1 MRQPRDT
8 TSQRTAPHGTADTL
22 FFNLSHEAFADKT
35 YFLVGGG
42 RRYTLTKVSD
52 EPQVLARARQ
62 ANAFLR
68 AVPNGQITHHSENVV
83 LATDAVTLSYLYADI
98 DPQEGTWSMSAVY
111 LLIPPDGAASAY
123 AAARTRTPSGPLP
136 LSAKRRLYG
145 LPAAQTAQDLREERA
160 LLDTTTHAATIVG
173 AHPDLFS
180 LEPTAAHIV
189 HSNHVDTSIDVTL
202 LSTQLRRLGPATPQT
217 TPGQPNQTGW
227 ATLVPVIDDTTGQP
241 FVNTKGQ
248 NAGRQQYQPSFHP
261 DIAAAAGTALSSVTP
276 PVKNDTS
283 LGADVTELNPDPND
297 PNPALLGALWSR
309 HDGFANTDQRGATG
323 VGDQALAMAL
333 KHTTP
338 GDYLYPSAS
347 AAQNADGGVEVSLSL
362 VNWALRFVG
371 VYLQFLSTK
380 TNPPTPIAL
389 SQIPEYTNNSIIPGH
404 DSSTDTAHEFFVGLL
419 GPTFTIL
426 AIPVAP
432 GFLLPKFQV
441 PASADMVRILSSG
454 LSFQGSNNYPDTVL
468 PGAIMTGVFNYGVTA
483 VMAAAGAG
491 ATFSTILKT
500 VVIPLAQALAQ
511 ELIAIITQA
520 LNSTGPS
527 DLVDMLGKAS
537 FWEGQALAV
546 AKTLLTYAAGR
557 AVSVAVGKLAGAIV
571 GAIGVAEAE
580 DAIPVAGWI
589 SLGVSIAVGVASII
603 ETSVELSQVP
613 WTDIDDLSF
622 THDLSVT
629 ILKDPGNPDAD
640 PPDPGDDTFPK
651 AADHYKVTALFDD
664 GTPRVQTLALPQP
677 VSATLPAVV
686 FPGVPLGGNVN
697 VSVAFSQVPTD
708 PFQPAGGVLL
718 GKGTTGLIP
727 NILGATPTI
736 TIQELQFPITA
747 NTTYVHKQ
755 KTAVDAS
762 TGRHV
767 WDAQAAPPTINAST
781 LECGG
786 PGTLCG
792 FRSITVRQGTATAQG
807 YVGYAWQ
814 GENTDASQVSSST
827 GGGAGQLD
835 QMANLNTA
843 DAETGYVT
851 SACGFTQPGV
861 HLAYNMLSHG
871 SANFYLDTTDPYQL
885 HVRQVTLDPTPAF
898 DSPLSNRSWGV
909 FTLLPDALLLHPA
922 GHLVSIS
929 RTTHTMATHRLPD
942 AFMTDAEAA
951 VHLLAQV
958 KSGPGTRPGLM
969 TAPAV
974 ATIAPDGTILILE
987 AGDPNATP
995 TPIPSRLQAF
1005 NLGANAIPFFAKQS
1019 DPYFL
1024 ALTATPNDQGW
1035 QYLDI
1040 AAEYSGLLY
1049 VLSYNENTF
1058 LYRLD
1063 IYDPTQLGTTPIATT
1078 QHINAAKLAVDFWRN
1093 VYTLNYEVLKLPG
1106 PGITEPTVS
1115 LWVPTDAYTGAN
1127 RMPA

>member
-1 MRQPRDT
+1 MRQPGHT
-8 TSQRTAPHGTADTL
+8 TAQQTAPHHTKAYTL

-42 RRYTLTKVSD
+42 QRYALTKVSD
-52 EPQVLARARQ
+52 EPRVLARARQ

-68 AVPNGQITHHSENVV
+68 AVPNNQITHHSENVV
-83 LATDAVTLSYLYADI
+83 LAADAVTLSYLYADI
-98 DPQEGTWSMSAVY
+98 DPQAGTWSMSAVY
-111 LLIPPDGAASAY
+111 LLIPPGGAEAAY
-123 AAARTRTPSGPLP
+123 AAARTRIPSGPLP

-173 AHPDLFS
+173 AYPDLFS
-180 LEPTAAHIV
+180 LEPSAAHIV
-189 HSNHVDTSIDVTL
+189 HSNHVDTNIDITL
-202 LSTQLRRLGPATPQT
+202 ISEKLRRLGPAMPQM
-217 TPGQPNQTGW
+217 TPGQPNPTGW
-227 ATLVPVIDDTTGQP
+227 GTLVPVIDDTTGQP
-241 FVNTKGQ
+241 FVNRKGE
-248 NAGRQQYQPSFHP
+248 NAGRLQYQPSFHP
-261 DIAAAAGTALSSVTP
+261 DIAAAAGTALGNITP

-283 LGADVTELNPDPND
+283 LGADVTGLNPDPND
-297 PNPALLGALWSR
+297 PPNPALSGALWLR

-333 KHTTP
+333 KNTTP
-338 GDYLYPSAS
+338 GDFYFIPSAS
-347 AAQNADGGVEVSLSL
+347 VTQNADGSVEVSLSL
-362 VNWALRFVG
+362 LNWALRFVG

-389 SQIPEYTNNSIIPGH
+389 SKIPEYTDKKIIPGH
-404 DSSTDTAHEFFVGLL
+404 DPSSDTPTEFFVGLL

-426 AIPVAP
+426 GIPIAP

-441 PASADMVRILSSG
+441 PASADMVRTLSSG

-483 VMAAAGAG
+483 LMAAAGAG

-500 VVIPLAQALAQ
+500 VVVPLAQALVQ
-511 ELIAIITQA
+511 ELITIISQA

-546 AKTLLTYAAGR
+546 AKTLLTFAAGG
-557 AVSVAVGKLAGAIV
+557 AVGGAVGKLAAAIV
-571 GAIGVAEAE
+571 GALGVAEAE
-580 DAIPVAGWI
+580 DAIPLAGWI

-603 ETSVELSQVP
+603 ETSVELGKVP
-613 WTDIDDLSF
+613 WTDIDELSF

-629 ILKDPGNPDAD
+629 ILKDS
-640 PPDPGDDTFPK
+640 GDDTFPK
-651 AADHYKVTALFDD
+651 DADHYKVTALFDD

-677 VSATLPAVV
+677 VPATLPPVV

-697 VSVAFSQVPTD
+697 ISVAFSQLPTD
-708 PFQPAGGVLL
+708 PSQPAGGVLL

-727 NILGATPTI
+727 NTLGATPTI
-736 TIQELQFPITA
+736 TIQELQFSITA

-755 KTAVDAS
+755 KTAVDAN
-762 TGRHV
+762 TGHHV
-767 WDAQAAPPTINAST
+767 WDAQAAPPTVNAGT
-781 LECGG
+781 LVSDG
-786 PGTLCG
+786 PGTLYN
-792 FRSITVRQGTATAQG
+792 FRSITVRQGTAMAQG

-814 GENTDASQVSSST
+814 GWNTDPNQVPSCT
-827 GGGAGQLD
+827 GGAAGELD

-843 DAETGYVT
+843 DAGTGYVT
-851 SACGFTQPGV
+851 STGFVQPGV
-861 HLAYNMLSHG
+861 RLAYNMLSHG
-871 SANFYLDTTDPYQL
+871 RANFYLDTTDPNHL
-885 HVRQVTLDPTPAF
+885 HVRQVTLEPTPMFA
-898 DSPLSNRSWGV
+898 SACSNQSWGV
-909 FTLLPDALLLHPA
+909 FTHLPDALLLHPA
-922 GHLVSIS
+922 GHLVSIT
-929 RTTHTMATHRLPD
+929 RAQHTMATHRLPD
-942 AFMTDAEAA
+942 ACMTDAEAA

-969 TAPAV
+969 TAPAA
-974 ATIAPDGTILILE
+974 ATVAPDGAILVLE
-987 AGDPNATP
+987 AGNPNATP
-995 TPIPSRLQAF
+995 TPILSRLQAF
-1005 NLGANAIPFFAKQS
+1005 NLGANAIRFFTKQP

-1024 ALTATPNDQGW
+1024 ILTATPNDQGW

-1040 AAEYSGLLY
+1040 AAEYSGLVY

-1063 IYDPTQLGTTPIATT
+1063 IYDPTQAGTTPIATT
-1078 QHINAAKLAVDFWRN
+1078 QHINAAKLTVDFWRN
-1093 VYTLNYEVLKLPG
+1093 VYTLNYEVLQLPR

-1115 LWVPTDAYTGAN
+1115 LWVPTDSHTGAN
-1127 RMPA
+1127 GMPA

>member
-1 MRQPRDT
+1 VRQPEHT
-8 TSQRTAPHGTADTL
+8 TSQRTARHDTAAYTL
-22 FFNLSHEAFADKT
+22 FFNLSHEAFADTT

-42 RRYTLTKVSD
+42 RRYAVTKVSD
-52 EPQVLARARQ
+52 EPQVLAQARQ
-62 ANAFLR
+62 GNAFLR
-68 AVPNGQITHHSENVV
+68 AVPDDQITHRSENVV
-83 LATDAVTLSYLYADI
+83 LASDNVTLSYLYADI
-98 DPQEGTWSMSAVY
+98 DPQAGTWSMSGVY
-111 LLIPPDGAASAY
+111 LLIPPNGAAAAY

-145 LPAAQTAQDLREERA
+145 LPAAQTAQDLHEERA
-160 LLDTTTHAATIVG
+160 LLDTTSHAATIVG

-180 LEPTAAHIV
+180 LEPTAANIV

-202 LSTQLRRLGPATPQT
+202 LSEQLRRLGPATPQT

-227 ATLVPVIDDTTGQP
+227 GTLVPVIDDTTGQP

-248 NAGRQQYQPSFHP
+248 NAGRLQYQPSFHP
-261 DIAAAAGTALSSVTP
+261 AIAAAAGTALSSVTP
-276 PVKNDTS
+276 AVKNDTS
-283 LGADVTELNPDPND
+283 LGANVTGLNPDPNEP
-297 PNPALLGALWSR
+297 PNPALNGALWLR
-309 HDGFANTDQRGATG
+309 HDGFANTDQRGLAG

-333 KHTTP
+333 KNTTP
-338 GDYLYPSAS
+338 GDFYLLPTAS
-347 AAQNADGGVEVSLSL
+347 ATQNADGSVEVSLSL

-371 VYLQFLSTK
+371 VYLQFLSTE

-389 SQIPEYTNNSIIPGH
+389 SQIKEYTDNTIIPGH
-404 DSSTDTAHEFFVGLL
+404 DSSIDTATELFVGLL

-426 AIPVAP
+426 GIPVAP

-483 VMAAAGAG
+483 LMAAAGAG
-491 ATFSTILKT
+491 ATFSAILKT

-511 ELIAIITQA
+511 ELVAIISQA
-520 LNSTGPS
+520 LNSTGPK

-546 AKTLLTYAAGR
+546 AKTLLTYAAGG
-557 AVSVAVGKLAGAIV
+557 AVSRLVAAIV
-571 GAIGVAEAE
+571 GAIGVAEVE
-580 DAIPVAGWI
+580 DAIPIAGWI
-589 SLGVSIAVGVASII
+589 MLGVSIAVGVASII

-629 ILKDPGNPDAD
+629 ILKDPGNP
-640 PPDPGDDTFPK
+640 PGDPGDDTFPK

-664 GTPRVQTLALPQP
+664 GTPQVQTLALPQP
-677 VSATLPAVV
+677 VPATLPPVV

-697 VSVAFSQVPTD
+697 VSVAFTQLPTD

-727 NILGATPTI
+727 NTLGATPTI
-736 TIQELQFPITA
+736 TIQELQFPISA
-747 NTTYVHKQ
+747 NTIYVHKQ
-755 KTAVDAS
+755 KTAVDPS
-762 TGRHV
+762 TGLHV
-767 WDAQAAPPTINAST
+767 WDAKAAAPTVNAGNLVSD
-781 LECGG
+781 G
-786 PGTLCG
+786 PGTLYG

-814 GENTDASQVSSST
+814 GWNS
-827 GGGAGQLD
+827 GGAGPLD

-843 DAETGYVT
+843 DAETGYVA
-851 SACGFTQPGV
+851 SAFDFTQPGV
-861 HLAYNMLSHG
+861 RLAYNMLSRG
-871 SANFYLDTTDPYQL
+871 SVNFYLDTTDPNHL
-885 HVRQVTLDPTPAF
+885 HVRQVTLDPTPTF
-898 DSPLSNRSWGV
+898 DSPLSNQSWGV
-909 FTLLPDALLLHPA
+909 FTLTPDAVLLHPT

-929 RTTHTMATHRLPD
+929 GSTHTMATHRLPD

-969 TAPAV
+969 TAPTV
-974 ATIAPDGTILILE
+974 ATIAPDGTILVLE
-987 AGDPNATP
+987 AGDPNAKP

-1005 NLGANAIPFFAKQS
+1005 NLGANAIPFFTKQS
-1019 DPYFL
+1019 APYFL
-1024 ALTATPNDQGW
+1024 TLTATPNDQGW

-1063 IYDPTQLGTTPIATT
+1063 IYHPTQAGTTPISTT
-1078 QHINAAKLAVDFWRN
+1078 QDINAAKLTVDFWRN
-1093 VYTLNYEVLKLPG
+1093 VYTLNYEVLQLPG

-1115 LWVPTDAYTGAN
+1115 LWVPTDSHTGAN
-1127 RMPA
+1127 STPA

>member
-1 MRQPRDT
+1 MRQPGHT
-8 TSQRTAPHGTADTL
+8 TSQRTARHGTAAYTL
-22 FFNLSHEAFADKT
+22 FFNLSHEAFADTT

-42 RRYTLTKVSD
+42 RRYALTKVSD
-52 EPQVLARARQ
+52 EPQVLAQARQ
-62 ANAFLR
+62 TNAFLR
-68 AVPNGQITHHSENVV
+68 AVPDDQITHRSENVV
-83 LATDAVTLSYLYADI
+83 LASDNVTLSYLYADI
-98 DPQEGTWSMSAVY
+98 DPQAGTWSMSGVY
-111 LLIPPDGAASAY
+111 LLIPPNGAAAAY

-145 LPAAQTAQDLREERA
+145 LPAAQSAQDLREERA
-160 LLDTTTHAATIVG
+160 LLDTTSHAATIVG

-180 LEPTAAHIV
+180 LEPTAANIV
-189 HSNHVDTSIDVTL
+189 HSNHIDTSIDVTL

-217 TPGQPNQTGW
+217 TPGQPNPTGW
-227 ATLVPVIDDTTGQP
+227 GTLVPVIDDTTGQP
-241 FVNTKGQ
+241 FKNTQGQ
-248 NAGRQQYQPSFHP
+248 NKGRLQYQPSFHP

-276 PVKNDTS
+276 AVKNDTS
-283 LGADVTELNPDPND
+283 LGANVTGLNPDPNEP
-297 PNPALLGALWSR
+297 PNPALNGALWLR
-309 HDGFANTDQRGATG
+309 HDGFANTDQRGLAG

-333 KHTTP
+333 KNTTP
-338 GDYLYPSAS
+338 GDFYLIPSAS
-347 AAQNADGGVEVSLSL
+347 ASQNADGSVEVSLSL
-362 VNWALRFVG
+362 LNWALRFVG

-389 SQIPEYTNNSIIPGH
+389 SQIPEYTNNTIIPGH
-404 DSSTDTAHEFFVGLL
+404 DSSIDTATEFFVGLL
-419 GPTFTIL
+419 GPTFTVL
-426 AIPVAP
+426 GIPVAP

-483 VMAAAGAG
+483 LMAAAGAG
-491 ATFSTILKT
+491 ATFSIILKT

-511 ELIAIITQA
+511 ELVAIISQA
-520 LNSTGPS
+520 LNSTGPK

-546 AKTLLTYAAGR
+546 AKTLLTYAAGG
-557 AVSVAVGKLAGAIV
+557 AVGVAVGKLAAAIV
-571 GAIGVAEAE
+571 GEIGVAEAE
-580 DAIPVAGWI
+580 DAIPLAGWI
-589 SLGVSIAVGVASII
+589 SLGISIAVGVASII

-629 ILKDPGNPDAD
+629 ILKDSGNPDAD

-677 VSATLPAVV
+677 VPATLPAVV

-718 GKGTTGLIP
+718 GKGSTGLIP
-727 NILGATPTI
+727 NTLGATPTI

-755 KTAVDAS
+755 KTAVDPK
-762 TGRHV
+762 TGLHV
-767 WDAQAAPPTINAST
+767 WDAKAAAPTVNAGNLVSD
-781 LECGG
+781 G
-786 PGTLCG
+786 PGTLYG

-814 GENTDASQVSSST
+814 GWNS
-827 GGGAGQLD
+827 GGAGPLD

-843 DAETGYVT
+843 DAETGYVA
-851 SACGFTQPGV
+851 SAFDFTQPGV
-861 HLAYNMLSHG
+861 RLAYNMLSRG
-871 SANFYLDTTDPYQL
+871 SVNFYLDTTDPNHL
-885 HVRQVTLDPTPAF
+885 HVRQVTLDPTPTF
-898 DSPLSNRSWGV
+898 DSPLSNQSWGV
-909 FTLLPDALLLHPA
+909 FTLTPDAVLLHPT

-929 RTTHTMATHRLPD
+929 GSTHTMATHRLPD

-969 TAPAV
+969 TTPAA
-974 ATIAPDGTILILE
+974 ATVAPDGTILVLE
-987 AGDPNATP
+987 AGDPNAKP

-1005 NLGANAIPFFAKQS
+1005 NLGANAIPFFTKQS
-1019 DPYFL
+1019 APYFL
-1024 ALTATPNDQGW
+1024 TLTATPNDQGW

-1040 AAEYSGLLY
+1040 AAEYTGLLY
-1049 VLSYNENTF
+1049 VLSYNDNTF

-1063 IYDPTQLGTTPIATT
+1063 IYDPTQVGTTPISTT
-1078 QHINAAKLAVDFWRN
+1078 QDINAAKLTVDFWRN
-1093 VYTLNYEVLKLPG
+1093 VYTLNYEVLQLPG

-1115 LWVPTDAYTGAN
+1115 LWVPTDSHTGAN
-1127 RMPA
+1127 STPA

>member
-1 MRQPRDT
+1 
-8 TSQRTAPHGTADTL
+8 
-22 FFNLSHEAFADKT
+22 
-35 YFLVGGG
+35 
-42 RRYTLTKVSD
+42 
-52 EPQVLARARQ
+52 
-62 ANAFLR
+62 
-68 AVPNGQITHHSENVV
+68 VV

-98 DPQEGTWSMSAVY
+98 ERQAGTWSMSAVY
-111 LLIPPDGAASAY
+111 LLIPPGGAASAY
-123 AAARTRTPSGPLP
+123 AAARTRIPSGPLP

-145 LPAAQTAQDLREERA
+145 LPAAQTARDLREEWA
-160 LLDTTTHAATIVG
+160 LLDTATHAATIVG

-189 HSNHVDTSIDVTL
+189 HSNHVDTSIGVTL
-202 LSTQLRRLGPATPQT
+202 LSEQLRRQQYGPAMPQMT
-217 TPGQPNQTGW
+217 SGQPNPTGW
-227 ATLVPVIDDTTGQP
+227 GTLVPVIDDTTGQP
-241 FVNTKGQ
+241 FVNMQGQ
-248 NAGRQQYQPSFHP
+248 NAGRLQYQPIFHP
-261 DIAAAAGTALSSVTP
+261 DIAAAAGTALQIVTP
-276 PVKNDTS
+276 AVKNDTS
-283 LGADVTELNPDPND
+283 LGTNVTALNPDPND
-297 PNPALLGALWSR
+297 PPNPALSGALWLR
-309 HDGFANTDQRGATG
+309 HDGFANSGQRGAAAI
-323 VGDQALAMAL
+323 GDQPLAMAL

-338 GDYLYPSAS
+338 GDYLFPNAS
-347 AAQNADGGVEVSLSL
+347 ATQNADGSVEVSLSL
-362 VNWALRFVG
+362 LNWALRFVG

-380 TNPPTPIAL
+380 TTPPTPIAL
-389 SQIPEYTNNSIIPGH
+389 SQISEYTNNTIIPGH
-404 DSSTDTAHEFFVGLL
+404 DSSSDTATEFFAGLL

-426 AIPVAP
+426 GIPVAP
-432 GFLLPKFQV
+432 GFLLPKFEV
-441 PASADMVRILSSG
+441 PASADMVRVLSSG

-468 PGAIMTGVFNYGVTA
+468 PGAIMTGMFNYGVTA
-483 VMAAAGAG
+483 LMAAAGAG

-511 ELIAIITQA
+511 ELIAIISQA
-520 LNSTGPS
+520 LNSTGPG

-546 AKTLLTYAAGR
+546 AKTLLTFAAGG
-557 AVSVAVGKLAGAIV
+557 AVGAAVGKLAGAIV

-603 ETSVELSQVP
+603 ETSVELSKVP
-613 WTDIDDLSF
+613 WTDINELAF

-664 GTPRVQTLALPQP
+664 GTPQVQTLALPQP
-677 VSATLPAVV
+677 VPATLPPVV

-697 VSVAFSQVPTD
+697 VLVAFSQAA
-708 PFQPAGGVLL
+708 AGGVLL

-727 NILGATPTI
+727 NTLGATPTI

-755 KTAVDAS
+755 KTAVDPS

-767 WDAQAAPPTINAST
+767 WDAQAAPPTVNAGNLVS
-781 LECGG
+781 GG
-786 PGTLCG
+786 PGTLYG

-814 GENTDASQVSSST
+814 GENSDPSRVPSCT
-827 GGGAGQLD
+827 GGAAGPLD

-851 SACGFTQPGV
+851 SVCGFTQPGV
-861 HLAYNMLSHG
+861 RLAYNMLSRG
-871 SANFYLDTTDPYQL
+871 SANFYLDTTDTNRL
-885 HVRQVTLDPTPAF
+885 HVRQVTLEPTPMF

-909 FTLLPDALLLHPA
+909 FTLQPDALLLHPA

-942 AFMTDAEAA
+942 AFMTDAGAA

-958 KSGPGTRPGLM
+958 KSGQGTRPGLM

-974 ATIAPDGTILILE
+974 ATIAPDGTILVLE

-995 TPIPSRLQAF
+995 TPIPSRLQGF
-1005 NLGANAIPFFAKQS
+1005 NLGANAIPFFTNQP

-1024 ALTATPNDQGW
+1024 TLTATPNDQGW

-1040 AAEYSGLLY
+1040 TAEYSGLLY

-1063 IYDPTQLGTTPIATT
+1063 IYDPTQAGHTPIATT
-1078 QHINAAKLAVDFWRN
+1078 QHINAAKLTVDFWRN
-1093 VYTLNYEVLKLPG
+1093 VYTLNYEVLQLPG

-1115 LWVPTDAYTGAN
+1115 LWVPTDSHTGAKG
-1127 RMPA
+1127 MPA